1 MGLFSKKASGT
12 RAGLFVYGG
21 VMQYVEISE
30 AGRGVY
36 RVEQCVDATYD
47 LGEVG
52 GELFSTQKKI
62 EENLKALKKAVGKR
76 WASKVYAGIQSK
88 DVLLRT
94 FELPQMSIDD
104 VKDAFKYEFDKF
116 FPIPVDDSVYDV
128 NFIDRPR
135 RDDAAPGGGVVDCIA
150 AAVRSS
156 TVENLMMAAQ
166 RVDIKIGG
174 IEPSPVAMLR
184 CLMGP
189 SAPQGFNVYALAG
202 VVSSI
207 IVATYRDNGI
217 VYRNTTQSF
226 ATEDASGRT
235 IENFTR
241 DLQAT
246 VNFASTQMRGF
257 SAEKVYIGGY
267 GANQGEA
274 ISASVSEAVTCP
286 VDIVNPWKIWNIAN
300 SPAQQYGW
308 EVALG
313 LALRPTVEVR

>member
-1 MGLFSKKASGT
+1 MALLGKKASGT
-12 RAGLFVYGG
+12 SAGLFVYGG
-21 VMQYVEISE
+21 VMQYVEVSE
-30 AGRGVY
+30 SGRGAY
-36 RVEQCVDATYD
+36 RVEQCIDAPYD

-52 GELFSTQKKI
+52 GELFSNQKKI
-62 EENLKALKKAVGKR
+62 EENLKSLKKVIGRK
-76 WASKVYAGIQSK
+76 WAGRVHAGIQSK

-94 FELPQMSIDD
+94 FELPQMSLDD
-104 VKDAFKYEFDKF
+104 AKDAFRYEFDKF
-116 FPIPVDDSVYDV
+116 FPIPVDDAVYDV
-128 NFIDRPR
+128 NFIDRPGH
-135 RDDAAPGGGVVDCIA
+135 DESSSGAVVDCIA

-156 TVENLMMAAQ
+156 TVDNLMLAANSVGIQ
-166 RVDIKIGG
+166 LGS
-174 IEPSPVAMLR
+174 IEPSPVSMLR

-189 SAPQGFNVYALAG
+189 DAPGGFNVYALAG

-226 ATEDASGRT
+226 ATEDSSGRT

-257 SAEKVYIGGY
+257 SAERVYIGGY

-274 ISASVSEAVTCP
+274 IRASVSEAVSCP
-286 VDIVNPWKIWNIAN
+286 ITIINPWKAWNIIN
-300 SPAQQYGW
+300 PPAQPYGW

-313 LALRPTVEVR
+313 LALRPSEVR

>member
-1 MGLFSKKASGT
+1 MGLLSKKASGT

-30 AGRGVY
+30 MGRGVY
-36 RVEQCVDATYD
+36 RVEQCIDAPYD

-62 EENLKALKKAVGKR
+62 EENLRALKKAIGKK
-76 WASKVYAGIQSK
+76 WASRVYAGIQSK

-104 VKDAFKYEFDKF
+104 ARDAFRYEFDKF
-116 FPIPVDDSVYDV
+116 FPIPVDEAVYDV
-128 NFIDRPR
+128 TFIDRPR
-135 RDDAAPGGGVVDCIA
+135 RDDVAPGTFVDCIA

-166 RVDIKIGG
+166 RVDIKLGG

-189 SAPQGFNVYALAG
+189 AAPQGFNVYALAG

-226 ATEDASGRT
+226 ATEDTSGRT
-235 IENFTR
+235 IDNFTR

-257 SAEKVYIGGY
+257 SAEKIYIGGY

-274 ISASVSEAVTCP
+274 INASVSEAVNCP
-286 VDIVNPWKIWNIAN
+286 VSIVNPWKTWNIAN
-300 SPAQQYGW
+300 PPTQQYGW

-313 LALRPTVEVR
+313 LALRPGVEVR

>member
-1 MGLFSKKASGT
+1 MGLFSKKAGGT

-36 RVEQCVDATYD
+36 RVEQCIDAPYD

-62 EENLKALKKAVGKR
+62 EENLRALKKAIGKK
-76 WASKVYAGIQSK
+76 WAGKVYAGIQSK

-94 FELPQMSIDD
+94 FELPQMTIE
-104 VKDAFKYEFDKF
+104 DAKNAFRYEFDKF
-116 FPIPVDDSVYDV
+116 FPIPVEDAVYDV
-128 NFIDRPR
+128 TFIDRPR
-135 RDDAAPGGGVVDCIA
+135 REDSAPGIIVDCIA

-156 TVENLMMAAQ
+156 TVENLMAAAQ
-166 RVDIKIGG
+166 HVDIKLGG

-189 SAPQGFNVYALAG
+189 TPPQGFNIYALAG

-207 IVATYRDNGI
+207 IVAAYRDNGI

-226 ATEDASGRT
+226 ATEDTSGRT
-235 IENFTR
+235 IDNFTR

-257 SAEKVYIGGY
+257 SAEKIYIGGY
-267 GANQGEA
+267 GANQGDA
-274 ISASVSEAVTCP
+274 ISASVSEAVVCP
-286 VDIVNPWKIWNIAN
+286 ISIVNPWKTWNIAN
-300 SPAQQYGW
+300 PPAQQYGW

-313 LALRPTVEVR
+313 LALRPNAEVR

>member
-1 MGLFSKKASGT
+1 MVVFSKKAGRT

-30 AGRGVY
+30 TGRGVF
-36 RVEQCVDATYD
+36 RVEQCIDAPYD

-62 EENLKALKKAVGKR
+62 EENLKALKKAIGKK
-76 WASKVYAGIQSK
+76 WAGTVYAGIQSK

-94 FELPQMSIDD
+94 FELPQMNIEDA
-104 VKDAFKYEFDKF
+104 KDAFRYEFDKF
-116 FPIPVDDSVYDV
+116 FPIPVEDAVYDV
-128 NFIDRPR
+128 TFIDRPR
-135 RDDAAPGGGVVDCIA
+135 RDDVAPGTVVDCIA

-156 TVENLMMAAQ
+156 TVENLMLAAQ
-166 RVDIKIGG
+166 QVGIKLGG
-174 IEPSPVAMLR
+174 IEPSPVATLR

-189 SAPQGFNVYALAG
+189 TAPQGFNVYALAG

-207 IVATYRDNGI
+207 IIATYRDNGI

-226 ATEDASGRT
+226 ATEDTSGRT

-274 ISASVSEAVTCP
+274 ISASVGEAVLCP
-286 VDIVNPWKIWNIAN
+286 ISIVNPWKVWNIAN
-300 SPAQQYGW
+300 PPAQQYGW

-313 LALRPTVEVR
+313 LALRSSVEVK

>member
-1 MGLFSKKASGT
+1 MGVFSKKTGGT

-21 VMQYVEISE
+21 VMQYVEVSE
-30 AGRGVY
+30 MGRGVF
-36 RVEQCVDATYD
+36 RVEQCIDAPYD

-62 EENLKALKKAVGKR
+62 EENLKALKKAIGKK
-76 WASKVYAGIQSK
+76 WAGTVYAGIQSK

-94 FELPQMSIDD
+94 FELPQMNIGDA
-104 VKDAFKYEFDKF
+104 KDAFRYEFDKF
-116 FPIPVDDSVYDV
+116 FPIPVEDAVYDV
-128 NFIDRPR
+128 TFIDRPR
-135 RDDAAPGGGVVDCIA
+135 RDEIAPGTVVDCIA

-156 TVENLMMAAQ
+156 TVENLMLAAQ
-166 RVDIKIGG
+166 QVGIRLGG

-189 SAPQGFNVYALAG
+189 TPPQGFNVYALAG

-226 ATEDASGRT
+226 ATEDTSGRT

-274 ISASVSEAVTCP
+274 ISASVGEAVPCP
-286 VDIVNPWKIWNIAN
+286 ISIVNPWRVWNITN
-300 SPAQQYGW
+300 PPAQQYGW

-313 LALRPTVEVR
+313 LALRPGGEAR